1 MNYII
6 AVAGDVNEYSQ
17 FRSQFQNLSSHL
29 YTYYNS
35 TITAR
40 AEAKAKEEEE
50 EGAEAEAEAE
60 ANAKSE
66 AEERVRANGA
76 TAGQLLNGQSH
87 PPSAVFVQATDAPH
101 AYGVVN
107 GESTFRSTTVALGM
121 AISALFLLP

>member
-6 AVAGDVNEYSQ
+6 AVAGDVDEYSQ
-17 FRSQFQNLSSHL
+17 FRSQFQNLSSHF

-40 AEAKAKEEEE
+40 AEAKAKAREEEE
-50 EGAEAEAEAE
+50 AEAK
-60 ANAKSE
+60 AKAE

-76 TAGQLLNGQSH
+76 TAGQALNGQPH

-101 AYGVVN
+101 AYGVIN

-121 AISALFLLP
+121 TISAFFLLS